1 MTREEVIA
9 RLLPVMEDVFDA
21 DDLVYADAL
30 TADDVAE
37 WDSLSHIRFVVAT
50 ERAFAVRFSPSEI
63 EAFKNVGDLVT
74 AVQAK
79 TTS

>member
-1 MTREEVIA
+1 MTREDIIA
-9 RLLPVMEDVFDA
+9 RLLPLMEDVFDA
-21 DDLVYADAL
+21 DDLVYSDTL
-30 TADDVAE
+30 TADDIME

-50 ERAFAVRFSPSEI
+50 ERAFKVRFSPSEI

-79 TTS
+79 TAA

>member
-9 RLLPVMEDVFDA
+9 RLVPLMENVFDT
-21 DDLVYADAL
+21 DDLVYADTL

-50 ERAFAVRFSPSEI
+50 ERAFNVRFSPSEI
-63 EAFKNVGDLVT
+63 EGFKNVGELVS

-79 TTS
+79 AGA